1 MNPSRERESRLLKLV
16 REALVV
22 WPQNAQI
29 QLLEYLRS
37 AGASSSDLSLFQRS
51 WSKCPL
57 SSTYASTNVVIT
69 LCSLLI
75 FQKGSVYVEQHAF
88 GNENADVNVESFAC
102 NFSNQVMK
110 ACVEADAIRD
120 IIRSI
125 DDKFHNVKSAE
136 FSSCNGVSQD
146 IIFHVMDSCRQL
158 TNSRN
163 ELFDSSASSIQS
175 ISHKSIKCAA
185 DEVGSSGSTVTLRKC
200 SREGKI
206 IWHRRRIAKDKFDT
220 ISSIPFGVICDTLY
234 GTLKYRPD
242 IEGLSSIVVKGLCI
256 PNGQRNL
263 LRRCWESYL
272 MMSLMSACPNSLFP
286 TPLKIV
292 HDNLRHTIFVFENIK
307 TNSLIRLSEKN
318 PVGLSLGLLRYP
330 SVILAWC
337 GQFGAAIESL
347 HGSILK
353 STGTMKVNEVF

>member
-1 MNPSRERESRLLKLV
+1 MHF
-16 REALVV
+16 
-22 WPQNAQI
+22 QNCH
-29 QLLEYLRS
+29 
-37 AGASSSDLSLFQRS
+37 GLF
-51 WSKCPL
+51 
-57 SSTYASTNVVIT
+57 
-69 LCSLLI
+69 
-75 FQKGSVYVEQHAF
+75 
-88 GNENADVNVESFAC
+88 
-102 NFSNQVMK
+102 
-110 ACVEADAIRD
+110 
-120 IIRSI
+120 
-125 DDKFHNVKSAE
+125 
-136 FSSCNGVSQD
+136 
-146 IIFHVMDSCRQL
+146 
-158 TNSRN
+158 
-163 ELFDSSASSIQS
+163 
-175 ISHKSIKCAA
+175 
-185 DEVGSSGSTVTLRKC
+185 
-200 SREGKI
+200 REGKI

-292 HDNLRHTIFVFENIK
+292 HDNLRRTIFVFENIK
-307 TNSLIRLSEKN
+307 VNSLIRLSEKN
-318 PVGLSLGLLRYP
+318 PLGLSLGLLRYP